1 MPFAALCA
9 ALGAAWAAG
18 RLRAWDRGRPWL
30 VPALGAA
37 LLGYFLVVN
46 LGGETGFGEHP
57 QTFRTAAGKQ
67 EAGAAPQPEVDLDA
81 LVAQGMRMQISG
93 ERAGAKAAFE
103 QVLAL
108 APQYGPPRQGL
119 ALLALGEGDPKQ
131 ALNQLEQAL
140 AAAPYFAEAQAL
152 RVAIQLKQAQYGSAF
167 ESCARCVEYRPDYP
181 PCQYLMAQLFLDY
194 RQDYRR
200 AAEHYE
206 QYLHLNLRAHQNQ
219 REMLQSSLEKNPG
232 SVPVQKL
239 LGLVEQYLGS
249 EQKGRITPASWFY
262 LNRLKAGAMSGRVK
276 PDDAGVYFY
285 LGLAYEW
292 LGEQEKAMRAYEQSL
307 QIGEFVPQV
316 NQRLEALRQ
325 GGQAAWPR
333 LGAQLYQAEVLVK
346 DAVAGY
352 FDGQYGTEQGQDQPQ

>member
-1 MPFAALCA
+1 
-9 ALGAAWAAG
+9 
-18 RLRAWDRGRPWL
+18 
-30 VPALGAA
+30 
-37 LLGYFLVVN
+37 
-46 LGGETGFGEHP
+46 
-57 QTFRTAAGKQ
+57 
-67 EAGAAPQPEVDLDA
+67 
-81 LVAQGMRMQISG
+81 
-93 ERAGAKAAFE
+93 
-103 QVLAL
+103 
-108 APQYGPPRQGL
+108 
-119 ALLALGEGDPKQ
+119 
-131 ALNQLEQAL
+131 
-140 AAAPYFAEAQAL
+140 
-152 RVAIQLKQAQYGSAF
+152 
-167 ESCARCVEYRPDYP
+167 
-181 PCQYLMAQLFLDY
+181 
-194 RQDYRR
+194 
-200 AAEHYE
+200 
-206 QYLHLNLRAHQNQ
+206 
-219 REMLQSSLEKNPG
+219 MLQSSLEKNPG